1 MFESF
6 FRLTENPFS
15 MSPDPRFL
23 MATALH
29 REAIAGLIYGV
40 TERKGFMVLTGE
52 AGTGKTTVL
61 RAVADALPESVLF
74 SYVLN
79 PAMSPSELLE
89 HTLLDLGID
98 DVPKSKARR
107 MFRLG
112 DLLAERHIAGQ
123 VSALI
128 VDEAHKLTPEV
139 LEEIRLLTN
148 FETNT
153 EKMLQIVLVGQPELG
168 DLLQLPDLRQLKQRI
183 ALRFKVTALAPEE
196 IPGYVGHRWAKAGG
210 EGQPPFSDGALEM
223 LTQHS
228 QGIPRL
234 INAICENSLL
244 AAFAAGVH
252 TVEPAH
258 IESVAQNLDLS
269 AETDAEATLSTI
281 EPSQVAADESGD
293 VPNLNRTAEAHNP
306 KPEGK
311 HWFKRMSVAR

>member
-1 MFESF
+1 MFEKF
-6 FRLTENPFS
+6 FSLTENPFS

-23 MATALH
+23 MATPLH

-61 RAVADALPESVLF
+61 RAVADSLPEKVQF

-89 HTLLDLGID
+89 HILLDLD
-98 DVPKSKARR
+98 VEDVPESKARR
-107 MFRLG
+107 MFKLG
-112 DLLAERHIAGQ
+112 ELFSARHREGR

-139 LEEIRLLTN
+139 LEEVRLLTN

-168 DLLQLPDLRQLKQRI
+168 EVLQLPDLRQLKQRV
-183 ALRFKVTALAPEE
+183 ALRFRVTPLSPEE
-196 IPGYVGHRWAKAGG
+196 VPQYIEHRWTRAGG
-210 EGQPPFSDGALEM
+210 GAPPPFPFETLEM
-223 LTQHS
+223 IRLHS

-234 INAICENSLL
+234 INALCENALL
-244 AAFAAGVH
+244 AAYAEGNR
-252 TVEPAH
+252 TVDPDHVEA
-258 IESVAQNLDLS
+258 VAENLDL
-269 AETDAEATLSTI
+269 ADAGGEASEPEDLSPMDAGADASG
-281 EPSQVAADESGD
+281 EMPSLDRAPAKK
-293 VPNLNRTAEAHNP
+293 TA
-306 KPEGK
+306 GK
-311 HWFKRMSVAR
+311 HWFNKLSVAR

>member
-1 MFESF
+1 MFEPF
-6 FRLTENPFS
+6 FRLAENPFS

-61 RAVADALPESVLF
+61 RAVADALPDSVQF

-79 PAMSPSELLE
+79 PAMTPSELLE
-89 HTLLDLGID
+89 HTLLDLGISG
-98 DVPKSKARR
+98 VPKSKARR
-107 MFRLG
+107 MFQIG
-112 DLLAERHIAGQ
+112 DLLADRHCQGK

-168 DLLQLPDLRQLKQRI
+168 DLLQLPGLRQLKQRI
-183 ALRFKVTALAPEE
+183 ALRFQVAPLPPEE
-196 IPGYVGHRWAKAGG
+196 VPHYIEHRWTKAGG
-210 EGQPPFSDGALEM
+210 EGRPPFAGDAIEM
-223 LTQHS
+223 ITRHS

-244 AAFAAGVH
+244 AAFSAGSH
-252 TVEPAH
+252 SVEPAH
-258 IESVAQNLDLS
+258 VEAVAENLDLS
-269 AETDAEATLSTI
+269 DDAGRELGLSERQPPQAPAGT
-281 EPSQVAADESGD
+281 SGEM
-293 VPNLNRTAEAHNP
+293 PNLDRDAVKKH
-306 KPEGK
+306 EGK
-311 HWFKRMSVAR
+311 HWFKKRLSVAR

>member
-1 MFESF
+1 MFEPF
-6 FRLTENPFS
+6 FRLAENPFS

-29 REAIAGLIYGV
+29 REAIAGLVYGV

-52 AGTGKTTVL
+52 AGTGKTTIL
-61 RAVADALPESVLF
+61 RAVADALPDTVQF

-89 HTLLDLGID
+89 HILFDLGINS
-98 DVPKSKARR
+98 VPKSKARR

-112 DLLAERHIAGQ
+112 DLLSERHSEGK

-168 DLLQLPDLRQLKQRI
+168 DLLQLPALRQLKQRI
-183 ALRFKVTALAPEE
+183 ALRFKVTPLPPDEV
-196 IPGYVGHRWAKAGG
+196 PHYVEHRWTKAGG
-210 EGQPPFSDGALEM
+210 EGHPPFSDSALEVIK
-223 LTQHS
+223 QHS

-234 INAICENSLL
+234 INVICENALL
-244 AAFAAGVH
+244 AAFAAGSHAVGASH
-252 TVEPAH
+252 V
-258 IESVAQNLDLS
+258 ESVARNLDL
-269 AETDAEATLSTI
+269 AEEAVMDPAISEI
-281 EPSQVAADESGD
+281 EPAQVAVADTGEM
-293 VPNLNRTAEAHNP
+293 PNLDRDAV
-306 KPEGK
+306 KKGQGK
-311 HWFKRMSVAR
+311 QWFKRLSVAR

>member
-1 MFESF
+1 MFELF
-6 FRLTENPFS
+6 FRLAENPFS

-23 MATALH
+23 MTTALH
-29 REAIAGLIYGV
+29 GEAIAGLVYGV

-61 RAVADALPESVLF
+61 RAVADALPDTVLF

-98 DVPKSKARR
+98 DVPESKARR

-112 DLLAERHIAGQ
+112 DLLSERHRDGK

-168 DLLQLPDLRQLKQRI
+168 DLLQLPNLRQLKQRI
-183 ALRFKVTALAPEE
+183 ALRFKVTPLLPEE
-196 IPGYVGHRWAKAGG
+196 VPRYVEHRWTKAGG
-210 EGQPPFSDGALEM
+210 EGRPPFSGEALEM
-223 LTQHS
+223 IRQHS

-234 INAICENSLL
+234 INAICENALL
-244 AAFAAGVH
+244 AAFAAGSHVVGAGH
-252 TVEPAH
+252 VEA
-258 IESVAQNLDLS
+258 VAQNLDLS
-269 AETDAEATLSTI
+269 EEGATELKLSTI
-281 EPSQVAADESGD
+281 QPGQVASVESGE
-293 VPNLNRTAEAHNP
+293 VPNLDRNP
-306 KPEGK
+306 AKATEGK
-311 HWFKRMSVAR
+311 HWFTRLSIAR

>member
-1 MFESF
+1 MFEPF
-6 FRLTENPFS
+6 FRLVENPFS

-23 MATALH
+23 MATVLH

-61 RAVADALPESVLF
+61 RAVADALPDTVQF

-79 PAMSPSELLE
+79 PAMSPNELLE
-89 HTLLDLGID
+89 HTLLDMGID

-107 MFRLG
+107 MFCLG
-112 DLLAERHIAGQ
+112 DLLSERHRDGK

-128 VDEAHKLTPEV
+128 VDEAHKLTPKV

-183 ALRFKVTALAPEE
+183 ALRFKVTPLALEE
-196 IPGYVGHRWAKAGG
+196 VPRYVEHRWAKAGG
-210 EGQPPFSDGALEM
+210 EGKPPFSGEALQM
-223 LTQHS
+223 ITQHS

-234 INAICENSLL
+234 INALCENSLL
-244 AAFAAGVH
+244 AAFAAGSH
-252 TVEPAH
+252 TVGPAH
-258 IESVAQNLDLS
+258 VEGVADNLDLS
-269 AETDAEATLSTI
+269 KEVQVEPPRIAAIETGPL
-281 EPSQVAADESGD
+281 AAAESGEIPHLD
-293 VPNLNRTAEAHNP
+293 RDAAKKT
-306 KPEGK
+306 EGR
-311 HWFKRMSVAR
+311 HWLKRLSVAR

>member
-1 MFESF
+1 
-6 FRLTENPFS
+6 

-61 RAVADALPESVLF
+61 RAVADALPDTVEF
-74 SYVLN
+74 GYVLN
-79 PAMSPSELLE
+79 PALSPSELLE
-89 HTLLDLGID
+89 HTLLDLGVE
-98 DVPKSKARR
+98 DVPESKARR
-107 MFRLG
+107 MFCLG
-112 DLLAERHIAGQ
+112 DLLSARHREGR

-128 VDEAHKLTPEV
+128 VDEAHKLAPEV

-168 DLLQLPDLRQLKQRI
+168 DLLQLPALRQLKQRI
-183 ALRFKVTALAPEE
+183 ALRFKVTPLPPEE
-196 IPGYVGHRWAKAGG
+196 VPHYLEHRWSKAGG
-210 EGQPPFSDGALEM
+210 EGRGPFTDEAIEM
-223 LTQHS
+223 IKQHS

-244 AAFAAGVH
+244 AAFAAGSH
-252 TVEPAH
+252 TVGAAH
-258 IESVAQNLDLS
+258 VETVAENLDLS
-269 AETDAEATLSTI
+269 EEAGREPRISEI
-281 EPSQVAADESGD
+281 EPGQVAAGESGEM
-293 VPNLNRTAEAHNP
+293 PNLDRNAATTT
-306 KPEGK
+306 EGK
-311 HWFKRMSVAR
+311 HWFKKRMSVAR

>member
-6 FRLTENPFS
+6 FRLAENPFS

-61 RAVADALPESVLF
+61 RAVADALPESVQF
-74 SYVLN
+74 VYVLN

-89 HTLLDLGID
+89 HTLLDLGVD
-98 DVPKSKARR
+98 DVPESKARR
-107 MFRLG
+107 MFQLG
-112 DLLAERHIAGQ
+112 DLLSERHREGK

-128 VDEAHKLTPEV
+128 VDEAHKLPPEV

-168 DLLQLPDLRQLKQRI
+168 DLLHLPDLRQLKQRI
-183 ALRFKVTALAPEE
+183 ALRFKVAALSPEE
-196 IPGYVGHRWAKAGG
+196 VPHYIEHRWSKAGG
-210 EGQPPFSDGALEM
+210 EGKPPFSDEALEM
-223 LTQHS
+223 IQQHS
-228 QGIPRL
+228 QCIPRL

-244 AAFAAGVH
+244 SAFAAGSHAVGAAH
-252 TVEPAH
+252 VEA
-258 IESVAQNLDLS
+258 VAENLDLGKEADSEARLS
-269 AETDAEATLSTI
+269 AI
-281 EPSQVAADESGD
+281 EPGHAAAGESGEL
-293 VPNLNRTAEAHNP
+293 PNLDRDAATRTA
-306 KPEGK
+306 GK
-311 HWFKRMSVAR
+311 QWFKRMSVAR

>member
-1 MFESF
+1 MFEPF
-6 FRLTENPFS
+6 FQLAENPFS

-52 AGTGKTTVL
+52 AGTGKTTIL
-61 RAVADALPESVLF
+61 RAVAEALPDTVQF
-74 SYVLN
+74 SYMLN
-79 PAMSPSELLE
+79 PAMSPGELLE
-89 HTLLDLGID
+89 HTLLDLGLD
-98 DVPKSKARR
+98 SVPKSKARR

-112 DLLAERHIAGQ
+112 DLLSERHREGK

-168 DLLQLPDLRQLKQRI
+168 ELLQLPALRQLKQRI
-183 ALRFKVTALAPEE
+183 ALRFKVTPLPPDEV
-196 IPGYVGHRWAKAGG
+196 PHYVEHRWTKAGG
-210 EGQPPFSDGALEM
+210 QGQPPFSGGALEM
-223 LTQHS
+223 IKQYS

-244 AAFAAGVH
+244 AAFAAGSH
-252 TVEPAH
+252 EIGTAH
-258 IESVAQNLDLS
+258 VESVARNLDLS
-269 AETDAEATLSTI
+269 TEGARESKPPEI
-281 EPSQVAADESGD
+281 EHDQVEVAGTGEM
-293 VPNLNRTAEAHNP
+293 PNLDRDAV
-306 KPEGK
+306 KKSEGK
-311 HWFKRMSVAR
+311 QWFKRLSVAR

>member
-6 FRLTENPFS
+6 FRLAENPFS

-61 RAVADALPESVLF
+61 RAVADALPDTVQF
-74 SYVLN
+74 GYVLN
-79 PAMSPSELLE
+79 PAMTPSELLE
-89 HTLLDLGID
+89 HTLLDMGVD
-98 DVPKSKARR
+98 DVPESKARR

-112 DLLAERHIAGQ
+112 DLLSERHREGQ

-168 DLLQLPDLRQLKQRI
+168 DLLQLPGLRQLKQRI
-183 ALRFKVTALAPEE
+183 ALRFKIAALPAEE
-196 IPGYVGHRWAKAGG
+196 VPRYIEHRWTKAGG
-210 EGQPPFSDGALEM
+210 EGAPPFSGEALEM
-223 LTQHS
+223 IKQHS

-244 AAFAAGVH
+244 AAFAAGSHEVG
-252 TVEPAH
+252 PAH
-258 IESVAQNLDLS
+258 VESVAENLDLS
-269 AETDAEATLSTI
+269 DEAGSEERITAI
-281 EPSQVAADESGD
+281 QQGQVAAAESGEM
-293 VPNLNRTAEAHNP
+293 PNLNRDATAPA
-306 KPEGK
+306 PEGK
-311 HWFKRMSVAR
+311 HWLKKLSVAR

>member
-6 FRLTENPFS
+6 FRLAENPFS

-61 RAVADALPESVLF
+61 RAVADALPDSVQF

-89 HTLLDLGID
+89 HTLLDIGID
-98 DVPKSKARR
+98 DVPESKARR

-112 DLLAERHIAGQ
+112 DLLSERHSEGK

-183 ALRFKVTALAPEE
+183 ALRFKVTPLLPEE
-196 IPGYVGHRWAKAGG
+196 VPHYIEHRWAKAGG
-210 EGQPPFSDGALEM
+210 VGRPPFSGEALEM
-223 LTQHS
+223 VKQHS

-244 AAFAAGVH
+244 AAFAADSHAVL
-252 TVEPAH
+252 PAH
-258 IESVAQNLDLS
+258 IEAVAQNLDLS
-269 AETDAEATLSTI
+269 GGGPAAEQSSI
-281 EPSQVAADESGD
+281 EQSQVAAADSGEMPD
-293 VPNLNRTAEAHNP
+293 LNRD
-306 KPEGK
+306 PETRPVGK